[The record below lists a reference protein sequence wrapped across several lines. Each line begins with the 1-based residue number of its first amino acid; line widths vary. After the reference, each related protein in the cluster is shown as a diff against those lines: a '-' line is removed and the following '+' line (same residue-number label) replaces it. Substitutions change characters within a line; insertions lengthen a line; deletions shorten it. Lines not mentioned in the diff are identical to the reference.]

1 MQSAKTGRRALSSAL
16 FAVIVVGV
24 VAPTVLAATPKIT
37 KQTWGQLSN
46 GQIVDRYT
54 LTNSRGM
61 SVSIITYG
69 GALQSVR
76 VPDRH
81 GRLKNVTLGFNSLAG
96 YRSDAYLKSNPYFGA
111 LIGRYGN
118 RIGGAKFVI
127 DLQTFNLPANNGPN
141 TLHGGNVGFDKVN
154 WGAQPVTGGGKV
166 GLRMTYTSADGE
178 QGFPGQVPV
187 TVLYTLDNS
196 NRIHMDYSATTTKPT
211 HVNLTNHA
219 YWNLSGEGSGTIY
232 DHQLRIKAGRY
243 NPVDSTLIPTGALA
257 PVGGTP
263 LDFRKFHAI
272 GDRVRNSHP
281 QLVIG
286 KGYDHNWVLD
296 RKGSGLENVAQL
308 RDPDSGRQLSVWTTE
323 PGLQFY
329 SGNFLDGSLYGTSGH
344 QYRQGDGLA
353 LESQHFPDSPNKPS
367 FPSTL
372 LRPGQTYSTS
382 TIYAFSTFRG
392 R

>member
-1 MQSAKTGRRALSSAL
+1 
-16 FAVIVVGV
+16 
-24 VAPTVLAATPKIT
+24 
-37 KQTWGQLSN
+37 
-46 GQIVDRYT
+46 
-54 LTNSRGM
+54 M

-69 GALQSVR
+69 GTIQSVR
-76 VPDRH
+76 VPDRRGH
-81 GRLKNVTLGFNSLAG
+81 LKNVTLGFNSLNG
-96 YRSDAYLKSNPYFGA
+96 YISDAYKKSNPYFGA

-118 RIGGAKFVI
+118 RIGNAQFVI
-127 DLQTFNLPANNGPN
+127 DGTTYHLPANNGPN
-141 TLHGGNVGFDKVN
+141 TLHGGNIGFDKVN

-219 YWNLSGEGSGTIY
+219 YWNLSGEGTGTIY
-232 DHQLRIKAGRY
+232 EHQLKIKAARY
-243 NPVDSTLIPTGALA
+243 NPVDATLIPTGALA
-257 PVGGTP
+257 PVAGTP

-272 GDRVRNSHP
+272 GDRIRNSDP

-308 RDPDSGRQLSVWTTE
+308 RDPASGRELSVWTTE

-329 SGNFLDGSLYGTSGH
+329 SGNFLDGSLYGSSGH

-382 TIYAFSTFRG
+382 TIYAFSTFKK
-392 R
+392 